1 MSDIINSLIYNLEPN
16 NIYSNYNYLYNEI
29 SNEIYNIK
37 YDFYTKIINYINETN
52 ETNEVI
58 DTYKT
63 IDINYSNNYNLN
75 YFIAFQIILYYV
87 ITIFLSIII
96 IKKVINKSDLNKNCP
111 ITNDTVNDT
120 VNESTK
126 NDTVNNPIIN
136 DDSKLYLGSLIE
148 IAKNNSKIMSKLK
161 TGINYIVILRI
172 KLKHYLNMKNTKYNL
187 NNKYIKNNYNNTDF
201 STKDMYMIMGFNYD
215 NQHQHFTHII
225 VNFINHLNS
234 ISEEKYKNEDFIVVA
249 AGSVD
254 NNIPGDFIK
263 GINNIKYEL
272 FNLVN
277 VIFNL
282 KNDNFIKY
290 TLTLPIHNVNNMIL
304 DIFNET
310 IFESKYY
317 TIDKNNNE
325 RWNGIPLNE
334 ISDW

>member
-1 MSDIINSLIYNLEPN
+1 MSDIINSLIHNLEPN
-16 NIYSNYNYLYNEI
+16 NIYNNYNYLYNEI
-29 SNEIYNIK
+29 YNEVYNIK
-37 YDFYTKIINYINETN
+37 DDFYTKIINYINETN
-52 ETNEVI
+52 ETNKAI
-58 DTYKT
+58 DTSYKT

-75 YFIAFQIILYYV
+75 YLIAFQIILYYV
-87 ITIFLSIII
+87 ITIFLSFII
-96 IKKVINKSDLNKNCP
+96 IKKVINKSDPNNNCS
-111 ITNDTVNDT
+111 ITNDTVNEPIKNNT
-120 VNESTK
+120 VI
-126 NDTVNNPIIN
+126 NPIIN

-148 IAKNNSKIMSKLK
+148 IAKNNSKIMSQLK

-201 STKDMYMIMGFNYD
+201 STKDMYMIMGFNYN
-215 NQHQHFTHII
+215 NQHKHFTHII

-249 AGSVD
+249 AGSVND
-254 NNIPGDFIK
+254 NIPGDFIK